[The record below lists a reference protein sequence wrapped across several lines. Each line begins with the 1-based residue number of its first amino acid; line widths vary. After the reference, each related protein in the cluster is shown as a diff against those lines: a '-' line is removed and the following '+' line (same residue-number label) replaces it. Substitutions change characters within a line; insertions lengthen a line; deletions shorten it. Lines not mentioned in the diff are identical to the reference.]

1 LKYDEVTLLK
11 YAKLLFLWHKIQMDS
26 HMDAAVS
33 LRRSI
38 LFVPGG
44 HQQRIE
50 KSAAIPADVLVFDL
64 EDAVPSSEKDNA
76 REIVFAALRTIDFGQ
91 RQCIVRI
98 NDVSTNW
105 FQDDMAALSEIDNCA
120 IMLPKYQ
127 AISDIAKLEA
137 VQQGNKKQVFGI
149 IETALGVLK
158 VAELAQKLQTTD
170 ALCFG
175 HVDFAADMGLANN
188 DSSHGSVYHAR
199 CQVALAAH
207 AYGVSAMDNIS
218 LEVRDDEVIQRETV
232 EGLNLGYQGKLCI
245 HPRQVAIANEVYTPT
260 EQQVSK
266 AKSILEQW
274 EEVKAGGEGVFT
286 FENKM
291 VDLPVIHVQQTILAR
306 YNAIISRAN
315 NND

>member
-1 LKYDEVTLLK
+1 MPT
-11 YAKLLFLWHKIQMDS
+11 
-26 HMDAAVS
+26 VS
-33 LRRSI
+33 SPLRRSI

-50 KSAAIPADVLVFDL
+50 KSATIPADVLVFDL
-64 EDAVPSSEKDNA
+64 EDAVPISEKDRA
-76 REIVFAALRTIDFGQ
+76 RETVLAALRAIDFGQ
-91 RQCIVRI
+91 RQCVVRI
-98 NDVSTNW
+98 NDVSTDW
-105 FQDDMAALSEIDNCA
+105 FLDDMAALSEIDNCA

-127 AISDIAKLEA
+127 ATGDLAKLKVA
-137 VQQGNKKQVFGI
+137 QQGKKRQVFGI

-158 VAELAQKLQTTD
+158 VAELAQQLQTTD

-188 DSSHGSVYHAR
+188 DSSKGSVYHAR

-218 LEVRDDEVIQRETV
+218 LEVRDDEVIQRETI

-260 EQQVSK
+260 EQQVAK

-274 EEVKAGGEGVFT
+274 EEVKAQGQGVFT

-291 VDLPVIHVQQTILAR
+291 VDLPVIQAQKNILAR
-306 YNAIISRAN
+306 YNAIISKVN
-315 NND
+315 

>member
-1 LKYDEVTLLK
+1 MPT
-11 YAKLLFLWHKIQMDS
+11 
-26 HMDAAVS
+26 VS
-33 LRRSI
+33 SPLRRSI

-50 KSAAIPADVLVFDL
+50 KSATIPADVLVFDL
-64 EDAVPSSEKDNA
+64 EDAVPISEKDRA
-76 REIVFAALRTIDFGQ
+76 RETVLSALRAIDFGQ
-91 RQCIVRI
+91 RQCVVRI
-98 NDVSTNW
+98 NDVSTDW
-105 FQDDMAALSEIDNCA
+105 FLDDMAALLEIDNCE
-120 IMLPKYQ
+120 IMLPKFQ
-127 AISDIAKLEA
+127 ATDDIAKLKVA
-137 VQQGNKKQVFGI
+137 QQGKKRQVFGI

-158 VAELAQKLQTTD
+158 VAELAQQLQTTD

-188 DSSHGSVYHAR
+188 DSSKGSVYHAR

-218 LEVRDDEVIQRETV
+218 LEVRDDEVIQRETI

-260 EQQVSK
+260 EQQVAK

-274 EEVKAGGEGVFT
+274 EEVKAQGQGVFT

-291 VDLPVIHVQQTILAR
+291 VDLPVIQAQKNILAR
-306 YNAIISRAN
+306 YNAIISKVN
-315 NND
+315 